1 MADESDVEV
10 ALVAAAAAA
19 IYPDGPSGA
28 SRAGSACRIIR
39 GEPNAE
45 ALNADLAAGV
55 VNVTVTL
62 LDKMSR
68 NTTRYATGWQA
79 AAVMPA
85 ALPLS
90 VSMAGNLASFAGSG
104 GAGAIVGVRAS
115 GQAVT
120 YVPQAGDTPASVAAA
135 LARRIAGAVAN
146 GAVLSLPVAGGTP
159 LAVVYGFTEAISETR
174 RQEQG
179 FAVTILAPT
188 PDARTATG
196 CAIDGT
202 FAGIDFLML
211 ADGSAGRLR
220 YRGTQLDDVP
230 SRANLWRRELLY
242 TVEYG
247 TTAVVNVPDM
257 VVGSLELNAAPAGSI
272 TQ

>member
-10 ALVAAAAAA
+10 ALVAAAAGAV
-19 IYPDGPSGA
+19 YPNGSVGA
-28 SRAGSACRIIR
+28 PIGGYATRIVR

-45 ALNADLAAGV
+45 ALNADLAAGA

-68 NTTRYATGWQA
+68 NTTRYATSWQA
-79 AAVMPA
+79 SLAQTAP
-85 ALPLS
+85 PLG
-90 VSMAGNLASFAGSG
+90 VSMAGNVGTFSGAGG
-104 GAGAIVGVRAS
+104 TGAIVGVRAL
-115 GQAVT
+115 GQTVT
-120 YVPQAGDTPASVAAA
+120 YVTQAGDTPASVAAA
-135 LARRIAGAVAN
+135 VAQQIAGAMAN
-146 GAVLSLPVAGGTP
+146 GATLTLPAVGGTP
-159 LAVVYGFTEAISETR
+159 LAVVYGYTEAISEIR

-179 FAVTILAPT
+179 FTITILAPT
-188 PDARTATG
+188 PDARTTVASV
-196 CAIDGT
+196 IDQTLG
-202 FAGIDFLML
+202 GIDFLTL

-220 YRGTQLDDVP
+220 YHGTQVDDVP

-257 VVGSLELNAAPAGSI
+257 MVGSLGLNSVPAGTI
-272 TQ
+272 IR